1 VSAIPKPLNTRLAHS
16 IKQDQRKGA
25 VHGQQ
30 IINLQTAV
38 NSLPDF
44 PAAAVTAPEAAGAAY
59 SEAQAA
65 SVVTAVN
72 DLIAALQAAGIL
84 AS

>member
-1 VSAIPKPLNTRLAHS
+1 VSAIPKPLNQRLPHAL
-16 IKQDQRKGA
+16 KQDQRKGA

-30 IINLQTAV
+30 IVNLQTAV
-38 NSLPDF
+38 ANLQTG
-44 PAAAVTAPEAAGAAY
+44 ATVTAPEAAGSAY

-65 SVVTAVN
+65 SVVTALTE
-72 DLIAALQAAGIL
+72 LITALQQAGVI